1 MKDIIAPVDREILK
15 NELTKDKFLRP
26 TNKAHNEI
34 YVIDAHTSPNVMRE
48 IGRLREISFR
58 SGGGGTGEEI
68 DVDKY
73 DYLEKPFKQLI
84 VWDPQAEEIIGGYR
98 YLLGSEVEFD
108 EEGQPKF
115 VMSHLFKFSP
125 KFIKEFL
132 PYSIEL
138 GRAFVQPDYQ
148 TSKMGTKSLFALD
161 NLWDGLGALIHSNK
175 NARYFVGKVT
185 IYKEYPTVA
194 RELIYEYMF
203 RYFPDADQLITPKL
217 PIVVSSK
224 TKKAAQKLFTGKDA
238 SSDYKALQKAVRN
251 EGDSIPPLF
260 NAYIGLSDTMR
271 MFGSMIDHDFS
282 STFETGIMVTMAD
295 LLETKK
301 KRYIEPYI
309 EYLKI
314 VIEERKKAKKLAKEQ
329 REARSLERKMKKEE
343 KNIIVSESV
352 TEKNLDKESVNK
364 NGIEEQR
371 GINKTGNEKTKI
383 RIISKEGGKEVE
395 MNFDRRNLKI
405 ESRIEK

>member
-15 NELTKDKFLRP
+15 KELTKDKFLRP

-203 RYFPDADQLITPKL
+203 R
-217 PIVVSSK
+217 
-224 TKKAAQKLFTGKDA
+224 
-238 SSDYKALQKAVRN
+238 
-251 EGDSIPPLF
+251 
-260 NAYIGLSDTMR
+260 
-271 MFGSMIDHDFS
+271 
-282 STFETGIMVTMAD
+282 
-295 LLETKK
+295 
-301 KRYIEPYI
+301 
-309 EYLKI
+309 
-314 VIEERKKAKKLAKEQ
+314 
-329 REARSLERKMKKEE
+329 
-343 KNIIVSESV
+343 
-352 TEKNLDKESVNK
+352 
-364 NGIEEQR
+364 
-371 GINKTGNEKTKI
+371 
-383 RIISKEGGKEVE
+383 
-395 MNFDRRNLKI
+395 
-405 ESRIEK
+405 